1 MSVWRHPTLRRL
13 HQSKQRKKFRA
24 LLAMRPIESD
34 AMCSECE
41 APSHWHSYALSLC
54 LFRGKPEP
62 GSQAETIARLIPG
75 WWDRCS
81 ACTAYQTE
89 HVWGGK
95 LALPDFNG
103 QQWVAMLPPDLKAI
117 FAPDPTQPRQ
127 PAIRP
132 KPLAVINAGTIDG
145 AIAKLAEAKAQFP
158 DAVVRSGR
166 HGSWELWPPT

>member
-1 MSVWRHPTLRRL
+1 
-13 HQSKQRKKFRA
+13 
-24 LLAMRPIESD
+24 
-34 AMCSECE
+34 MCSECE